1 MAGSNATT
9 LFVIMTLSKEGC
21 YTMNISDRIQN
32 LRKAK
37 GISQEELAGKV
48 GVSRQAVSKWESEQ
62 SIPDLDKVIIMS
74 DYFGVTTDYILKG
87 IEQSEQTE
95 KKANAGIFVIVATV
109 LNFIGLVVSAAV
121 WYEEQVPMALVIGL
135 IFMALG
141 CMVFGI
147 GILNSSE
154 STKKNAKY
162 YFGSIN
168 IWLLSFIPLSFI
180 YNVLLTGMIAPYPLI
195 VSPIIAFPVF
205 WVIYIAVCLGVD
217 LVIARAK
224 RRV

>member
-1 MAGSNATT
+1 
-9 LFVIMTLSKEGC
+9 
-21 YTMNISDRIQN
+21 MNISDRIQN

-37 GISQEELAGKV
+37 GISQEELADKV
-48 GVSRQAVSKWESEQ
+48 GVSRQAVSKWESKQ
-62 SIPDLDKVIIMS
+62 SIPDVDKVIVMS

-95 KKANAGIFVIVATV
+95 RKANAGIFVIVATV
-109 LNFIGLVVSAAV
+109 LNFIGLIVSAAV

-135 IFMALG
+135 VFMALG

-147 GILNSSE
+147 GMLNSSE
-154 STKKNAKY
+154 STKKNAKCC
-162 YFGSIN
+162 FWAIN

-180 YNVLLTGMIAPYPLI
+180 YNILLTGMTAPYPLF

-205 WVIYIAVCLGVD
+205 WVIYIVMCLGVD
-217 LVIARAK
+217 VAIVKAK
-224 RRV
+224 RSV